1 MKLRALLQIPRRPRR
16 SVRRN
21 HVAGCAFRAS
31 RRSSLRVRN
40 QVRGP
45 AGVRANRADP
55 GRDPRRNGERIAEAS
70 FVCEERLAGLV
81 HVCWRRA
88 WAAREPRT
96 RAAPHSN
103 APEHAPH
110 AGSRRVAAKRRGRA
124 RAQCAATCAAPS
136 SVARNRFRAT
146 RGLLAAEGEDV
157 LGDRKA
163 QRDAADVA
171 VEVRRAVRAQREG
184 VERPV
189 HAQVDA

>member
-21 HVAGCAFRAS
+21 LVPGCAVRAS
-31 RRSSLRVRN
+31 RRSSPRLRRAA
-40 QVRGP
+40 RGP
-45 AGVRANRADP
+45 TGVRT
-55 GRDPRRNGERIAEAS
+55 
-70 FVCEERLAGLV
+70 
-81 HVCWRRA
+81 
-88 WAAREPRT
+88 T
-96 RAAPHSN
+96 RAARGASQGAAARRSWKQVSSAQGGWQASCTCAGG
-103 APEHAPH
+103 APGLRLSSEPAPH
-110 AGSRRVAAKRRGRA
+110 VAATRPNTRSTLARDASRRGADEVLGRA
-124 RAQCAATCAAPS
+124 AAMCAAPS

-171 VEVRRAVRAQREG
+171 LEVRRAVRAQREG